1 MTIAAISF
9 GLGTHLAALLW
20 VVIQA
25 CAGAR
30 LLGWL
35 GVRDVRSHER
45 MLFGWAA
52 GFSLVTACLMG
63 LTLAGG
69 VSGIAVLALF
79 GVMAAFSWP
88 VAQELAADAVRV
100 ARASDLRTK
109 LTVSL
114 GTVVLVLWATPLF
127 VETLLPNSDWDSAL
141 YHLPLA
147 ERYLDGSLWG
157 HDPYF
162 PAFSFAGAVN
172 LQYAALLSLDLEAA
186 ITPLNYQINVLLLIT
201 TLALGRRI
209 GGRSCSL
216 WAVAVF
222 STTPLLWQLGADPR
236 IDGFLCLTVLL
247 AAYAL
252 VGFVQE
258 GKDVQLKLAAVALG
272 AALGC
277 KYTALPFVAA
287 IGGVGIAYRLWG
299 SMGSRGL
306 IRLLATTT
314 LLVAIPNAG
323 WYAANFAIHAD
334 PVFPMLRGNYFETS
348 EGERVHLARADTE
361 ELFEHMQDPD
371 AQRLLAVFEQVPRS
385 DAPSHLLDLWSL
397 VWHPDR
403 YAVKPN
409 HGLGLLVLLSL
420 ALPLAL
426 PGGPERRRGAIVV
439 WALGWGGFAV
449 LGSQTNLLR
458 YVAPVLPMLA
468 AAAALVITRI
478 PVRGIRIAIG
488 LIVVALLVQDF
499 RAEQRQLEKLHPELA
514 LGTPSAWQDDGV
526 RIGWLQ
532 RVGYN
537 FTPPVA
543 YAVEQINAMLAD
555 GRMPADS
562 RILMVGEG
570 KGRLLDCESIPDS
583 SWFAHRFV
591 AELQRAGRD
600 HTVLATRLRAQGVTH
615 VLFNRAY
622 YQWVMRETGTARSRL
637 AFAIAHLDRFLNEH
651 GHLILQVDEPERLP
665 GGGMKLFDIRKTG
678 RDPQ

>member
-1 MTIAAISF
+1 MTIAAVSF
-9 GLGTHLAALLW
+9 GLSAHLAALLL

-45 MLFGWAA
+45 VLFGWAA
-52 GFSLVTACLMG
+52 GFSLTTALLMG
-63 LTLAGG
+63 LTLSGG
-69 VSGIAVLALF
+69 VSGVAVLVLF
-79 GVMAAFSWP
+79 GVMAAFAWP
-88 VAQELAADAVRV
+88 VARELAADGARVVR
-100 ARASDLRTK
+100 ATDLQTK
-109 LTVSL
+109 LTISL
-114 GTVVLVLWATPLF
+114 GVVALGVWATPLF

-147 ERYLDGSLWG
+147 ERYVDGSLWG
-157 HDPYF
+157 DDPYF
-162 PAFSFAGAVN
+162 PAFSFTGAVN
-172 LQYAALLSLDLEAA
+172 LQYAALLSLGLEAA
-186 ITPLNYQINVLLLIT
+186 VTPLNFQINVLLLIA
-201 TLALGRRI
+201 TLAVARRI
-209 GGRSCSL
+209 GGRSDGL

-222 STTPLLWQLGADPR
+222 SATPILWQLGVDPR
-236 IDGFLCLTVLL
+236 VDGFLCLTVML

-258 GKDVQLKLAAVALG
+258 GKDVHLKLAAVALG

-299 SMGSRGL
+299 SMGTRGL
-306 IRLLATTT
+306 SRLLATTA

-323 WYAANFAIHAD
+323 WYAANLAIHAD
-334 PVFPMLRGNYFETS
+334 PVFPMLRGNYFETT
-348 EGERVHLARADTE
+348 EGERVYLARANTE

-371 AQRLLAVFEQVPRS
+371 ARRLLAAFEKTPRT
-385 DAPSHLLDLWSL
+385 DAPSHLLNLWSL
-397 VWHPDR
+397 LSNPDL
-403 YAVKPN
+403 YAVKPR
-409 HGLGLLVLLSL
+409 HGLGLLLFLSL

-426 PGGPERRRGAIVV
+426 PLRPERRRGAIVL
-439 WALGWGGFAV
+439 WTLGWGGFAL

-458 YVAPVLPMLA
+458 YVAPLLPMLA

-488 LIVVALLVQDF
+488 LVVVALLVGDF
-499 RAEQRQLEKLHPELA
+499 RAGQRQLQLLHPELA
-514 LGTPSAWQDDGV
+514 LSTPSAWQDDGV

-532 RVGYN
+532 QVGYN

-543 YAVEQINAMLAD
+543 YAAEQINAMLAD
-555 GRMPADS
+555 GRMPAES
-562 RILMVGEG
+562 RIMMVGEG

-591 AELQRAGRD
+591 AELQRAGLD
-600 HTVLATRLRAQGVTH
+600 HSRLALRLRAQGITH
-615 VLFNRAY
+615 VLFNREY
-622 YQWVMRETGTARSRL
+622 YQWVMTETETARSRL
-637 AFAIAHLDRFLNEH
+637 AFAIAHLDRFLGKH
-651 GHLILQVDEPERLP
+651 GRLLFQ
-665 GGGMKLFDIRKTG
+665 GGGIRLFDIRRTG
-678 RDPQ
+678 TDPR